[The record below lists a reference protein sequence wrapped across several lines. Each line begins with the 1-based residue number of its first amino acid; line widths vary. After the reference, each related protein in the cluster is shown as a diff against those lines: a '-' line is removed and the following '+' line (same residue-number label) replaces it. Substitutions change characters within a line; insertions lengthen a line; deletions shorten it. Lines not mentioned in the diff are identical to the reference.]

1 MFGFSLTKVLFTA
14 LVVAVIWWG
23 FKAVAARGRIN
34 SGRINTSGQ
43 TRRKRV
49 HKKQEPP
56 FFKHSGADDDPE
68 ELVACPK
75 CGVYTLP
82 GQDCGCGKESA
93 SM

>member
-34 SGRINTSGQ
+34 TSGQ

-49 HKKQEPP
+49 HKKQGPP

-82 GQDCGCGKESA
+82 GQECGCGKDRI
-93 SM
+93 

>member
-1 MFGFSLTKVLFTA
+1 MFGFSLTKMLFTA

-34 SGRINTSGQ
+34 TSGQ
-43 TRRKRV
+43 THRKRV

-56 FFKHSGADDDPE
+56 FFKHSGADDGPE